1 MKVVHVLQIVGLLL
15 VLGYLW
21 LLNSL
26 NPQTV
31 ILPLLSPLPTALVVF
46 LALLIGW
53 LLGWLPSRLRV
64 RRLNRDNRGLRE
76 RLEKLERHLPVFGER
91 SALTV
96 IPDRRPE
103 TR

>member
-1 MKVVHVLQIVGLLL
+1 MKVVHILQIVGLLL
-15 VLGYLW
+15 VVGYLF
-21 LLNSL
+21 LLNTV

-31 ILPLLSPLPTALVVF
+31 ILPLLSPLPTALVIF
-46 LALLIGW
+46 LAVFIGW

-76 RLEKLERHLPVFGER
+76 RLDRLERHLPVFGER

-96 IPDRRPE
+96 IPDRRRE
-103 TR
+103 S